1 MGDALVVREVVH
13 GVGHH
18 EHDDNGPWGLPPP
31 SAHPGVE
38 RGGQRGL
45 GEPGAPEGAGGEHKN
60 CGR

>member
-1 MGDALVVREVVH
+1 MGEVVH

-18 EHDDNGPWGLPPP
+18 VHDDNGPWGLPPP
-31 SAHPGVE
+31 PAHPGVE

-45 GEPGAPEGAGGEHKN
+45 GKPGAPGGAGGEHKN